1 MSPWDLPA
9 AIALQVRADEREAD
23 ALRAFLHGM
32 DAQRELDGAIA
43 RAATLRDA
51 VGRLQEEVRFLLRE
65 ARRGD

>member
-1 MSPWDLPA
+1 MSDWDLRA
-9 AIALQVRADEREAD
+9 DIAVQQRADAREARALQ
-23 ALRAFLHGM
+23 AFHNGR

-65 ARRGD
+65 ARRDS